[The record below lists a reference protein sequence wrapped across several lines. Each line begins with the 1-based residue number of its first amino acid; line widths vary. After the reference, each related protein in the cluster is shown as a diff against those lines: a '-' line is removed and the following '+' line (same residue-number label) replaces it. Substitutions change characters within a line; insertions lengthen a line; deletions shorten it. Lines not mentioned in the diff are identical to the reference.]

1 MSNLLEQLESP
12 EAVLLMYVADELPA
26 ADRAEVERKLA
37 ADPRLRAQLERVR
50 DAYAGFATAM
60 QAADESARLSVPQ
73 AVGVQ
78 RVVRSIRK
86 WHAGRIVRTPA
97 QAEVPTLRYP
107 WWAYPLA
114 AAASVVI
121 AFLVWWGNADRPDDR
136 LIGRNLPLHFDSDE
150 RPSTN
155 DMLAAMIF
163 ATSGPVD
170 PPEEFAS
177 LVDPS
182 DYAILAPLMEENEPV
197 GPPADAAPGDTER
210 EQDDWF
216 LYL

>member
-1 MSNLLEQLESP
+1 MREWQ
-12 EAVLLMYVADELPA
+12 A
-26 ADRAEVERKLA
+26 
-37 ADPRLRAQLERVR
+37 ERV
-50 DAYAGFATAM
+50 
-60 QAADESARLSVPQ
+60 ARP
-73 AVGVQ
+73 
-78 RVVRSIRK
+78 
-86 WHAGRIVRTPA
+86 PA
-97 QAEVPTLRYP
+97 EPEQPSLRYP

-121 AFLVWWGNADRPDDR
+121 AFVVWWGNSERPDTR
-136 LIGRNLPLHFDSDE
+136 LTGRNIPLQFDSDE
-150 RPSTN
+150 RPSAS

-182 DYAILAPLMEENEPV
+182 DYAILAPLMEENEPD
-197 GPPADAAPGDTER
+197 GMPPSNGAPVELER
-210 EQDDWF
+210 EQDDWY